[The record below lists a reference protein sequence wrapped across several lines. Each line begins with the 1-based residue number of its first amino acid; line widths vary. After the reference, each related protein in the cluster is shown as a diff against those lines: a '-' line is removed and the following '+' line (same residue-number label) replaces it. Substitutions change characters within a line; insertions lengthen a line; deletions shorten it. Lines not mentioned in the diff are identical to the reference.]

1 MFYLYTVCSI
11 FSFNVC
17 MVRFLRN
24 WGIPFAVFVSS
35 LILYTL
41 SLEPAVSFWDCGEF
55 IGAAAKL
62 EVCHPPGS
70 PLHMLLGRIF
80 ISIWGLKSAAV
91 ALNMLSA
98 IASAFTVL
106 LLFLTIRLVLTIVD
120 INISVKTDRWQ
131 IAIEGASVVGALAFA
146 VSDSFWFSAVE
157 AEVYALSTLFTAI
170 IFFLSLT
177 LLKEVSPA
185 VRGKRVYLITLLLGI
200 SACIHELNLLV
211 IAPVVLV
218 VWLSMYGYSLK
229 NLLKGA
235 LLGLALFVAAYSVI
249 PYFLFFFAKQFELLF
264 INELGLVKWSG
275 VLFFIFGFFILLSS
289 LVLYAKK
296 WRKPAVELWLTLS
309 MLFVVGLLIYSI
321 VPIRASQNVPLN
333 TGQPDNIFSFYSYVQ
348 RDQYGSSPLL
358 YGPYFNASVEKVV
371 PGEPHYNYNNGRYEV
386 IYTGGKIVYKS
397 GFSTFFP
404 RMYSK
409 APDHK
414 GAYCS
419 WASIPNGSLVQKD
432 GSDLPPTF
440 GENFNFFL
448 NYQLDHM
455 YLRYFMWNFVGR
467 QNDIQ
472 GHGDQFRGGWITG
485 FNFLD
490 APRVG
495 DSSLLPSNLFMN
507 KGRNVY
513 FLIPFLLGIVGL
525 IFLSL
530 KSQRI
535 FWPVLFL
542 FILTGVAIAVFLN
555 QTPYQARERDYAFLG
570 SFYVWAL
577 WIGLGCFSILK
588 TIQNYFSSRVWVW
601 LALGLLM
608 LAAPINMLSENWN
621 DHNRSN
627 RTLARSVAVDY
638 LRSCAPNAI
647 LFTYGDNDT
656 FPLWYIQE
664 VEEFRTDVRVV
675 NINYLAT
682 GWGISQLRWK
692 NNASEPIALM
702 GSPEFYS
709 KNQTKTFQLGN
720 TSKPKGF
727 LRKCLQEKFSTKAFN
742 ENASPFTLN
751 VSQEGLILPSFNTS
765 ADSSFSSQ
773 QVWKTSSSSLR
784 IYDLALLDIVA
795 SNAQTR
801 PIYFASTVPSGL
813 TLGLATISSWEG
825 NLLRLNPPVNHDSN
839 LSLAIVNLVDSSQVA
854 KSHNGYLD
862 DAYRRFVHNELRL
875 YTQLADSLVD
885 ANRIREAVY
894 VLDSG
899 LKSFGDFCYEWN
911 DVALA
916 YISQYYETGSGSK
929 ASSMVDSFNVRK
941 FQELEYYKSLSKRG
955 VAFARFDIE
964 RSEKALNDALSLQRA
979 YDIKKKSK
987 NLSD

>member
-1 MFYLYTVCSI
+1 
-11 FSFNVC
+11 
-17 MVRFLRN
+17 MVRLLRN
-24 WGIPFAVFVSS
+24 WGTSFAVFVFS

-41 SLEPAVSFWDCGEF
+41 SLEPTVSFWDCGEF
-55 IGAAAKL
+55 ISAAAKL

-70 PLHMLLGRIF
+70 PLHMLLGRF
-80 ISIWGLKSAAV
+80 FVAVWGMKSAAV
-91 ALNMLSA
+91 VVNMLSA
-98 IASAFTVL
+98 VASAFTVL
-106 LLFLTIRLVLTIVD
+106 LLFLTIRLVLTIFESKNSAKVGGY
-120 INISVKTDRWQ
+120 Q
-131 IAIEGASVVGALAFA
+131 IAIEGASVVGALTFA

-170 IFFLSLT
+170 IFYLSLT
-177 LLKEVSPA
+177 LLKDIVPT
-185 VRGKRVYLITLLLGI
+185 VRGKRVYLISLLLGI

-211 IAPVVLV
+211 IPPVVLV
-218 VWLSMYGYSLK
+218 IWFSIYGYSIK
-229 NLLKGA
+229 NLLKGT
-235 LLGLALFVAAYSVI
+235 LLGLALFVAAYAVV
-249 PYFLFFFAKQFELLF
+249 PYFLFFFSKQFELLF
-264 INELGLVKWSG
+264 VNMFGFMKWSG
-275 VLFFIFGFFILLSS
+275 VLFFLFGFFILSGS
-289 LVLYAKK
+289 IILYAKK
-296 WRKPAVELWLTLS
+296 KRRTGVEFWLTLS
-309 MLFVVGLLIYSI
+309 LLFVVGQLIYSI

-333 TGQPDNIFSFYSYVQ
+333 TGQPDNIFSFHSYVQ
-348 RDQYGSSPLL
+348 RDQYGAPPLL
-358 YGPYFNASVEKVV
+358 YGPYFNAPVEKIVS
-371 PGEPHYNYNNGRYEV
+371 GEPHYNYSNGRYEET
-386 IYTGGKIVYKS
+386 YYSGKILYS
-397 GFSTFFP
+397 PEFSTFFP

-409 APDHK
+409 VPDHR

-419 WASIPNGSLVQKD
+419 WASIPNGALVKKD
-432 GSDLPPTF
+432 GSDIPPTF
-440 GENFNFFL
+440 GENFSFFL
-448 NYQLDHM
+448 NYQLGHM

-472 GHGDQFRGGWITG
+472 GHGDLFRGGWITG

-495 DSSLLPSNLFMN
+495 DSSLLPSNLIEN
-507 KGRNVY
+507 KGRNLY

-525 IFLSL
+525 IILSL
-530 KSQRI
+530 KNQHI
-535 FWPVLFL
+535 FWSILFL

-570 SFYVWAL
+570 SFYVWAI
-577 WIGLGCFSILK
+577 WIGLGCFAILK
-588 TIQNYFSSRVWVW
+588 AIQGYCRSRLWVVV
-601 LALGLLM
+601 ALVLLM
-608 LAAPINMLSENWN
+608 LVGPAIVLSENWD

-627 RTLARSVAVDY
+627 RSLARSVAVDY

-664 VEEFRTDVRVV
+664 VEGFRTDVRVV

-692 NNASEPIALM
+692 NNASEPVALM
-702 GSPEFYS
+702 GSSAFYS
-709 KNQTKTFQLGN
+709 MNQAKTFQLGRS
-720 TSKPKGF
+720 SKPVEYIDKH
-727 LRKCLQEKFSTKAFN
+727 LKEKLMAISSGLN
-742 ENASPFTLN
+742 GSPFTLN
-751 VSQEGLILPSFNTS
+751 ISQEGLILPSFNS
-765 ADSSFSSQ
+765 SDDSSFGRQ
-773 QVWKTSSSSLR
+773 QVWKCSNSSLR

-795 SNAQTR
+795 SNAKTR

-862 DAYRRFVHNELRL
+862 DAYRRFIHNELRL
-875 YTQLADSLVD
+875 YMQLADSLVEAKRIND
-885 ANRIREAVY
+885 AIY

-899 LKSFGDFCYEWN
+899 IKSFGDFCYEWN

-916 YISQYYETGSGSK
+916 YISLYFETGSGSK
-929 ASSMVDSFNVRK
+929 ASSMVESFNVMK
-941 FQELEYYKSLSKRG
+941 FQELEYYKSLSKGG
-955 VAFARFDIE
+955 VALARFDIE

-979 YDIKKKSK
+979 YDIMKKSK
-987 NLSD
+987 NLSDK